1 MTVDG
6 AWLLGETE
14 KVQTQFSSL
23 KKTEDLLGKILK
35 YYSLMTASDRG
46 CFFYDEWP

>member
-6 AWLLGETE
+6 AWLLGQTE

-46 CFFYDEWP
+46 SFL